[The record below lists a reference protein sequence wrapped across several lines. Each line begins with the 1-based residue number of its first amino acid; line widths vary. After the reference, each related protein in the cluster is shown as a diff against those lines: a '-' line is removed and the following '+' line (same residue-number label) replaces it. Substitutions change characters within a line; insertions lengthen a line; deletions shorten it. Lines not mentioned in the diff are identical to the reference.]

1 MSSRP
6 SLVMVAVLPIV
17 VLATACVVV
26 HEEDEDGKTVRVGVS
41 TPVGALAARTG
52 ENAGNAGLS
61 VYPGAR
67 LSRDSNDGD
76 FERAKVSIAT
86 PWVGLHVIA
95 AEYESSESPERIL
108 NFYREQMKSFGAVTE
123 CRGDVNFRNGRP
135 ECRSGGFSEDI
146 QLLAGTEERHRMV
159 YIKPRREGSEFA
171 LVSIQMGRT

>member
-6 SLVMVAVLPIV
+6 ALVMVAILPV
-17 VLATACVVV
+17 VALATACVVA
-26 HEEDEDGKTVRVGVS
+26 HEEDENGKTVRVAVS

-52 ENAGNAGLS
+52 ENAGNTGLP

-67 LSRDSNDGD
+67 LSQDSNDGD
-76 FERAKVSIAT
+76 FERAKVSLAT

-108 NFYREQMKSFGAVTE
+108 DFYREQMKSFGAVTE
-123 CRGDVNFRNGRP
+123 CRGDVDFRNGRP
-135 ECRSGGFSEDI
+135 ECRSGESKDI
-146 QLLAGTEERHRMV
+146 QLLVGTEDRHRMV